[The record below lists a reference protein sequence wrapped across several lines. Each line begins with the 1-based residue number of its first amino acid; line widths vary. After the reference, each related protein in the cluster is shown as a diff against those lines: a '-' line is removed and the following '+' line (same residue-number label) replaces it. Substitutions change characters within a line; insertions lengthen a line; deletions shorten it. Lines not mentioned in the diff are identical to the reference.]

1 MGIIKAAAGAA
12 KSVFKEQ
19 WKEYF
24 SCDALGDDVLL
35 KRGYKRTGKRS
46 ANKRKDDEVI
56 TNGSLLAV
64 HDGQAV
70 IIVSQGKVIDVCS
83 EPGEHV
89 FIDENHPGGVSGY
102 FQDVITRI
110 GFGGGDIQPLTHR
123 IYYIN
128 TLEQTG
134 NAFITPTPIPLR
146 AGDSRIGISADL
158 SLICSGVYSYRIT
171 EPAVFYRA
179 VAGNAEYIY
188 TGRRLRKLLD
198 SLLLTCL
205 QTTASQWYGEVSPRP
220 ASIPEILPE
229 LSEKL
234 RETLTEET
242 AKRYGILI
250 VSVAFDAFYL
260 ADAGMIQEL
269 QAHAVLK
276 DPQMTIAYLAGA
288 TAAAMQTAAATQTAA
303 ANGTKQ

>member
-12 KSVFKEQ
+12 KSVLKEQ

-35 KRGYKRTGKRS
+35 KRGYKRTGRRS
-46 ANKRKDDEVI
+46 ANKRRDDEVI

-70 IIVSQGKVIDVCS
+70 IVVSQGKVIDVCS

-89 FIDENHPGGVSGY
+89 FIDENHPRGAGGY

-123 IYYIN
+123 VYFIN

-134 NAFITPTPIPLR
+134 NAFITPAPIPLR
-146 AGDSRIGISADL
+146 TGDSRIGISADL
-158 SLICSGVYSYRIT
+158 SLICSGTYSYRIT

-188 TGRRLRKLLD
+188 TGRRLRKLID

-205 QTTASQWYGEVSPRP
+205 QTIVSQWYGEASPRP
-220 ASIPEILPE
+220 SSIPEILPG
-229 LSEKL
+229 LSGKL

-242 AKRYGILI
+242 SRKYGIGI

-260 ADAGMIQEL
+260 ADAEMIQEL

-276 DPQMTIAYLAGA
+276 DPQMAIAYLAGA
-288 TAAAMQTAAATQTAA
+288 TASAMQTAA
-303 ANGTKQ
+303 ANGTDQ